1 MTEYAPLQ
9 QLIGILIATDADAT
23 TNRIIIYYDTTSTVI
38 DVEEFT
44 GELQLVESLDREIMD
59 TLSFELMALDQGSY
73 QMTGSATVMITIED
87 INDSVPEVII
97 GNSQF
102 VDQVLST
109 SEQLLPL
116 LTMAHFHFKQALYYS
131 REAMVL

>member
-9 QLIGILIATDADAT
+9 QLIGILMATDADAT
-23 TNRIIIYYDTTSTVI
+23 TNGIIIYDTTSTVI
-38 DVEEFT
+38 DAGEFT
-44 GELQLVESLDREIMD
+44 GDLRLAESLDREIMD
-59 TLSFELMALDQGSY
+59 TLSFEVIALDQGCP
-73 QMTGSATVMITIED
+73 QMTGRATVMITIEY
-87 INDSVPEVII
+87 INDNVFEVII

-116 LTMAHFHFKQALYYS
+116 LTMTHFHFKQALYYS